1 MDPGFQHEKHL
12 SSGSGC
18 ATSTLDGS
26 TYCNKGI
33 HLGEISDFWK
43 RYDRLADS
51 HDHRMSKNLNANLD
65 VLLIFAGLFSAINT
79 AFITFTM
86 PALSSDPSTETND
99 LLRILIQKGVNNSA
113 TLSALSQT
121 KPFTPAPF
129 DIA

>member
-1 MDPGFQHEKHL
+1 MDPGFQHEKPL
-12 SSGSGC
+12 SSGSGY

-65 VLLIFAGLFSAINT
+65 VLLIF
-79 AFITFTM
+79 
-86 PALSSDPSTETND
+86 
-99 LLRILIQKGVNNSA
+99 
-113 TLSALSQT
+113 
-121 KPFTPAPF
+121 
-129 DIA
+129 